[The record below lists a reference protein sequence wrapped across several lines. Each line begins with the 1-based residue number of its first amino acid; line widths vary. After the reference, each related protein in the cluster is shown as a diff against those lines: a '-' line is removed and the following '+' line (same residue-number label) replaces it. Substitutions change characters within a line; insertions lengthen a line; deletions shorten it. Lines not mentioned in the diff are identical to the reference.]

1 MNFRS
6 QQDYGGH
13 IGSVTVASSPEWHLH
28 CHESQAELQ
37 LTGDWIACATGIRN
51 ATEVRRILDETG
63 GRKLRLDGSRLG
75 HWDSALIAF
84 LKMLRDMVPT
94 GGTQPPQID
103 TSGLP
108 DTARQLLTLAAAEPP
123 GARKTEVPPS
133 SLAARVGTA
142 FFRAVNETMEIVA
155 LVGETALETCGA
167 VTGRARTRTID
178 VLQLV
183 LEAGADA
190 LGIVA
195 IVNVLVGAIIAF
207 VGAMQLRRFGAGIYS
222 ADLVGIAT
230 AREMAPIITAV
241 VMAGRTGA
249 AYAAHLATMQGNEE
263 IDALNVFGIP
273 VYDFLVLPRIIALMT
288 MMPLLYLYAC
298 ALGLFGGFIVSIATL
313 DLTSAAFLTELRAA
327 VTYRQFAIGL
337 TKSFTFGALVALVGC
352 HIGLRAGRSAADV
365 GHAATRAVVVG
376 IVGIIALDAVFAVC
390 TNALGI

>member
-1 MNFRS
+1 MWQR
-6 QQDYGGH
+6 
-13 IGSVTVASSPEWHLH
+13 IGRMTVTGPPEWCLH
-28 CHESQAELQ
+28 CHGSEAELE
-37 LTGDWIACATGIRN
+37 LAGDWTACETGVRSAAEI
-51 ATEVRRILDETG
+51 RRILEEAGDRT
-63 GRKLRLDGSRLG
+63 LHLDGSRLG
-75 HWDSALIAF
+75 HWDSALIVF
-84 LKMLRDMVPT
+84 LKMLQDMVPAA
-94 GGTQPPQID
+94 GLQAPRID
-103 TSGLP
+103 TSDLP
-108 DTARQLLTLAAAEPP
+108 DTAKQLLTLA
-123 GARKTEVPPS
+123 GAGRPETQEAQAPPS
-133 SLAARVGTA
+133 SLAARVGNA
-142 FFRAVNETMEIVA
+142 FFEALGETMEMVE
-155 LVGETALETCGA
+155 LVGETALHTCGVA
-167 VTGRARTRTID
+167 TGRVRTRITD

-183 LEAGADA
+183 REAGADA

-263 IDALNVFGIP
+263 IDALNAFGIP
-273 VYDFLVLPRIIALMT
+273 VYDLLVLPRMIALVT

-313 DLTSAAFLTELRAA
+313 DLSTAAFLNELRAA

-337 TKSFTFGALVALVGC
+337 TKSITFGALVALVGC